1 MYNHDMFGKK
11 KQLNEPEVLQPEA
24 VGETGEKQ
32 LAPRDADN
40 FQTPDDIH
48 YRGPLSYRYLR
59 ILAWLFFAA
68 SQIGTVMKIASNVG
82 VIGEPNSLLLDFLSL
97 LATTMMPLFLLANF
111 SVIMRSRN
119 SYKKLFIVYG
129 GLALA
134 IIIGY
139 YAFIQRYLFALV
151 NLLSETP
158 EEANRFIALVF
169 SEFLG
174 GGINPFLDMLLCTL
188 FSFFLIYRP
197 KKYFQGKLIW
207 LFRSFG
213 ILVIAYEVLA
223 FAFKY
228 SYAVGTIELPH
239 WMMPWLTFKPFSVFL
254 VFVVITLAIK
264 WKEHRFLKKGH
275 TLEEYEAHM
284 GTNRHSF
291 HVAIFLAIV
300 FAVGGFLDLTANLLL
315 TFTTAQYYG
324 VDMADEAALLYF
336 AERLLRAGIGRGVTL
351 LPVAPII
358 LLFSYTKEHKNPKVD
373 TFVPI
378 GGIVLTLLVN
388 IEGIYFILSNL
399 KK

>member
-1 MYNHDMFGKK
+1 MFGKK
-11 KQLNEPEVLQPEA
+11 KQPKEPEVLQPETA
-24 VGETGEKQ
+24 EETGEKQ

-40 FQTPDDIH
+40 FQTPDDFH

-59 ILAWLFFAA
+59 IMGWLFFAA
-68 SQIGTVMKIASNVG
+68 SQIGPILQLASGVG
-82 VIGEPNSLLLDFLSL
+82 VIGEPNSLLLDFLSI

-119 SYKKLFIVYG
+119 SYKKLFILYG

-139 YAFIQRYLFALV
+139 YAFIERYLFAVV
-151 NLLSETP
+151 NLLAETP
-158 EEANRFIALVF
+158 EDAKRIIALIF
-169 SEFLG
+169 SEFMG
-174 GGINPFLDMLLCTL
+174 GGINPFLDMFLCTL
-188 FSFFLIYRP
+188 FSFFLVYRP
-197 KKYFQGKLIW
+197 KKFFQGKLIW

-213 ILVIAYEVLA
+213 ILVIAYEVIA

-228 SYAVGTIELPH
+228 SYAVGSIELAH
-239 WMMPWLTFKPFSVFL
+239 WMMPWLTFKPFSVFV

-264 WKEHRFLKKGH
+264 WKEHRFLKQGH
-275 TLEEYEAHM
+275 TLEEYDAHM
-284 GTNRHSF
+284 KTNRHSF

-300 FAVGGFLDLTANLLL
+300 FAIGGILDFVANLTL
-315 TFTTAQYYG
+315 TFTVAQFYG
-324 VDMADEAALLYF
+324 VEASEYALLLF
-336 AERLLRAGIGRGVTL
+336 SERLLRAGIGRGITL

-358 LLFSYTKEHKNPKVD
+358 LLFSYTRDHKNPKID

-378 GGIVLTLLVN
+378 GGILLTIMVN
-388 IEGIYFILSNL
+388 IEGIYFVLSHL